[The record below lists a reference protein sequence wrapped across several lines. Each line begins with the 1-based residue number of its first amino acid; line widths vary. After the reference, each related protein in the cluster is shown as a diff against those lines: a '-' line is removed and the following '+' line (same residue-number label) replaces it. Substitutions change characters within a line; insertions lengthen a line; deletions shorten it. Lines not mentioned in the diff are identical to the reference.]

1 MNYPGIFFER
11 CGMVTMQTTG
21 GSGGFGHNGNFYPAD
36 DGGFIDVPEDAVK
49 DAEVHGFVVAQRPDP
64 VKTKK

>member
-1 MNYPGIFFER
+1 
-11 CGMVTMQTTG
+11 MVTMQTTG